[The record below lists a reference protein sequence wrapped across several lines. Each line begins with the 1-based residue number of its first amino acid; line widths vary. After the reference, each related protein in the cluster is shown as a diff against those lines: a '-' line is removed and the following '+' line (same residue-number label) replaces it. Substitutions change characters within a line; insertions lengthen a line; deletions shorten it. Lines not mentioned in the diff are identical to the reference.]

1 MRLFFDEEINSI
13 GFNILDESE
22 ATHISKV
29 LRLKQGE
36 IIYITNGKGKLFEAE
51 IIDTKPS
58 KFTINVLSVEHKH
71 QNHKHF
77 LHIAIAPTK
86 NMSRFEWFVEKAV
99 ELGVD
104 RITPLLC
111 RYSERKKIKIERLNR
126 IVISAMKQSLKF
138 NMPQIDDITSIENFI
153 QNTKNIEGKYIS
165 LCNAQTKAADLKLF
179 RQNIFLVG
187 PEGGFSDKEISLA
200 LSNGFKPLKISDYR
214 LRTETAGVVICSF
227 TNFFLGF

>member
-1 MRLFFDEEINSI
+1 MRLFFDEKINSI

-58 KFTINVLSVEHKH
+58 KFTINVLSVEDKH

-111 RYSERKKIKIERLNR
+111 RYSERKKIKIERL
-126 IVISAMKQSLKF
+126 IVL
-138 NMPQIDDITSIENFI
+138 
-153 QNTKNIEGKYIS
+153 
-165 LCNAQTKAADLKLF
+165 LF
-179 RQNIFLVG
+179 RQ
-187 PEGGFSDKEISLA
+187 
-200 LSNGFKPLKISDYR
+200 
-214 LRTETAGVVICSF
+214 
-227 TNFFLGF
+227 